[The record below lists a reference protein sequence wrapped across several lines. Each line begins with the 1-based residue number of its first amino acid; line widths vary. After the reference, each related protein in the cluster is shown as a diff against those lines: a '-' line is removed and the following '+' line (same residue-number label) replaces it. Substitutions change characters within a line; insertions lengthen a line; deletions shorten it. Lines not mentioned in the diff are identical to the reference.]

1 MKKEFDLSKEREK
14 VFDLMIKK
22 GCISIAGRIYRIIK
36 EQDKEF
42 IKQLKEIIE
51 SEIFEIKNTNYEG
64 CNKVKD
70 EIIKEIDKL
79 TGDLK

>member
-1 MKKEFDLSKEREK
+1 MTEFDLSEK
-14 VFDLMIKK
+14 IYGSIDLLTSEPRPNYLKLK
-22 GCISIAGRIYRIIK
+22 
-36 EQDKEF
+36 DVKEF
-42 IKQLKEIIE
+42 IKKLKEIIE

-79 TGDLK
+79 AGKDLK